1 MPSISDVADKLLSLA
16 DTVNDYLPGAPA
28 SQAAIDLARGVGDLI
43 DGFGDEIPLDKQAE
57 AQAARKLIAERVTA
71 KSKQLSADLR
81 G

>member
-1 MPSISDVADKLLSLA
+1 MADISAIIDRVLDLADK
-16 DTVNDYLPGAPA
+16 VNEYLPAAPA
-28 SQAAIDLARGVGDLI
+28 TQAAIDLGRNVGNLI
-43 DGFGDEIPLDKQAE
+43 DGFGDEIPLDRQAE